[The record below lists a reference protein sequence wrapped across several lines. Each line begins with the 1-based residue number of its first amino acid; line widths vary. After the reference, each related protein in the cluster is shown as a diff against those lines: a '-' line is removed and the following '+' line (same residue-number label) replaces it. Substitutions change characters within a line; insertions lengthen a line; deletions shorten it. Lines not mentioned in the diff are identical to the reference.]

1 MERIEKGAL
10 MMGIEVVFTGDQVC
24 FGSEHLSAADLPDGR
39 EVPAGAIRDADPAA
53 FPPEIRTR
61 SGLTLFVS
69 ANQRDELDEFCA
81 RNAIPIGHRVD
92 VWADLLE
99 PYLDT
104 EFSEADQ
111 RATIARL
118 ARAGIPAAEV
128 ASIRA
133 RVGPVV
139 HAYNVKVWEWVHL
152 GLCDLLEA
160 ATTRFVPRQ
169 IRAELGDLAEF
180 RAWAMRNAERPVD
193 GAGADPARPSR

>member
-10 MMGIEVVFTGDQVC
+10 MMGIEVVFTGDRVC
-24 FGSEHLSAADLPDGR
+24 FGSEHLSAVDLPDGR
-39 EVPAGAIRDADPAA
+39 AVPAAAIRDADPAA

-61 SGLTLFVS
+61 TGLTLFVS
-69 ANQRDELDEFCA
+69 ANQRAELAEFCA
-81 RNAIPIGHRVD
+81 RYAVPIAHRVD

-118 ARAGIPAAEV
+118 ERAGIPADEV

-152 GLCDLLEA
+152 GLCDLFEA
-160 ATTRFVPRQ
+160 ATTRFVPQHLRDG
-169 IRAELGDLAEF
+169 LGDLTEF
-180 RAWAMRNAERPVD
+180 RAWGMRIAERPGG
-193 GAGADPARPSR
+193 GAGGDPARPGR

>member
-1 MERIEKGAL
+1 MERIEKGAR
-10 MMGIEVVFTGDQVC
+10 MMGIDVVFTGDRVC

-39 EVPAGAIRDADPAA
+39 EVPAADIRDADPAA

-61 SGLTLFVS
+61 TGLTLFVS
-69 ANQRDELDEFCA
+69 AKQRDELTEFCTA
-81 RNAIPIGHRVD
+81 NAIPITHRVD

-104 EFSEADQ
+104 EFSEAAQ
-111 RATIARL
+111 QATVARL

-160 ATTRFVPRQ
+160 ATTRFVPQQVRDG
-169 IRAELGDLAEF
+169 LGDLAEF
-180 RAWAMRNAERPVD
+180 RSWAMRIAERPVD
-193 GAGADPARPSR
+193 GAGADPARPNR